1 MQLKDF
7 EFIAGE
13 DLVIGI
19 FRRKGKQ
26 SVYSQT
32 R

>member
-7 EFIAGE
+7 EFIAEE

-19 FRRKGKQ
+19 FLRKGKQ
-26 SVYSQT
+26 SVYN
-32 R
+32 

>member
-7 EFIAGE
+7 EFIVGE

-19 FRRKGKQ
+19 FRRKGKHI
-26 SVYSQT
+26 VYS
-32 R
+32 